1 MREAIGGTW
10 LLGLVLTFIVI
21 FASFLAISINY
32 TKAFNVKNNI
42 VDLISKYEGNNCN
55 AREKIGNYLKDVG
68 YLVPGDCSKADP
80 DGIYSYYGYNLDGNR
95 VTSGKAYYCVSMDST
110 EDTTTMDK
118 RFYRVIVFFK
128 LDLPLVSELAT
139 FRVKGE
145 TESIMF
151 VTDEAERVSC

>member
-1 MREAIGGTW
+1 
-10 LLGLVLTFIVI
+10 
-21 FASFLAISINY
+21 
-32 TKAFNVKNNI
+32 
-42 VDLISKYEGNNCN
+42 
-55 AREKIGNYLKDVG
+55 
-68 YLVPGDCSKADP
+68 
-80 DGIYSYYGYNLDGNR
+80 
-95 VTSGKAYYCVSMDST
+95 
-110 EDTTTMDK
+110 MDK